1 MQFNFDLISDL
12 HLGPHETFD
21 WTGQATSSVCI
32 VAGDISRDIETVKE
46 TLEHLGKCYNAVF
59 YIDGNN
65 EHRYNLDMI
74 DRSYDI
80 LEDELADI
88 PNVVFLHNNC
98 VIVEGVAIIGTNGW
112 WTWDFDDQIDDKQC
126 RLWWLDAMKA
136 NYRTT
141 DDIIELAHNDVSYLI
156 NSIKKLQKHQ
166 DVKRIVVVT
175 HTVPAKELIDHDVRL
190 SNTYE
195 FNKMGNS
202 LMSFVLDEDTEHKI
216 DTWCFGHYH
225 NSIDCNINKIRYINN
240 CKGQNG
246 DDEWTPAYYP
256 KRITINY

>member
-46 TLEHLGKCYNAVF
+46 TLKHLGKCYQAVF

-65 EHRYNLDMI
+65 EHRHNLNMLDI
-74 DRSYDI
+74 SYDM
-80 LEDELADI
+80 LEDELVDM

-98 VIVEGVAIIGTNGW
+98 VIVDGVAIIGTNGW
-112 WTWDFDDQIDDKQC
+112 WTWDFDDQIDDEQSK
-126 RLWWLDAMKA
+126 LWWMDAMKA
-136 NYRTT
+136 SYSTT
-141 DDIIELAHNDVSYLI
+141 DDIIDLAHNDTAYLI
-156 NSIKKLQKHQ
+156 SSVKRLQKHQ
-166 DVKRIVVVT
+166 GVKRIVIVT
-175 HTVPAKELIDHDVRL
+175 HTVPTKELIDHDVEL
-190 SNTYE
+190 SDTYK

-202 LMSFVLDEDTEHKI
+202 LMSLVFDEDTEGKI

-225 NSIDCNINKIRYINN
+225 NSIDRNINGVHYVNN
-240 CKGQNG
+240 CKGRE
-246 DDEWTPAYYP
+246 DDAEWTPTYYP